1 VKPPTL
7 YRPGVGV
14 DGLNIQGCAM
24 VACVPAGIPA
34 KSPVP
39 PGATELKPGLLFTS
53 NQVTTLVAVAKE
65 LVSNWTEP
73 AKLMFPCMAVALAR

>member
-7 YRPGVGV
+7 HRPGVGV

-24 VACVPAGIPA
+24 VACVPARIPA

-39 PGATELKPGLLFTS
+39 PGATLLKPALFNMS
-53 NQVTTLVAVAKE
+53 NQVTTLVAFAKV
-65 LVSNWTEP
+65 VSKMTEP
-73 AKLMFPCMAVALAR
+73 AKLMFPVIGVA